1 MKHKTV
7 KSTTN
12 VYRLSD
18 FGRATTIGT
27 WRALGGRLAF
37 SQWAALDLRMAGVT
51 PANVSTIGE
60 LASASVFADREMAR
74 WAVERLN
81 MPEFARVEYDNE
93 I

>member
-1 MKHKTV
+1 MKRKTV

-12 VYRLSD
+12 VYRLSE
-18 FGRATTIGT
+18 FGRAVTIDT

-51 PANVSTIGE
+51 AANVSTIGE
-60 LASASVFADREMAR
+60 LANASVFADREMAR
-74 WAVERLN
+74 WAVERLK
-81 MPEFARVEYDNE
+81 MPNLVYAEYGNA